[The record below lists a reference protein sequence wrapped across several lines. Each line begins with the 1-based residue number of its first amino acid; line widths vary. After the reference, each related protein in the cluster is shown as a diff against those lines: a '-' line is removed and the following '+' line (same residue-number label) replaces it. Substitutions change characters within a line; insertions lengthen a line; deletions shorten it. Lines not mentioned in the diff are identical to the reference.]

1 MIEHLE
7 LKNLPYVDGYPEADQ
22 KRIPWVRNGECL
34 DGATTKY
41 GNDGTLNGAP
51 LGIQRNVERLEE
63 NTELTKDALNVVIDN
78 VNNINEALEAGSD
91 VSIIQQVSKNK
102 ENIEIL
108 QVHMQFAEDNIGDLY
123 TDTEF
128 LKEDLG
134 VYDPATDGY
143 YRPVRDD
150 IVFLK
155 KEIGQYPDQ
164 DINGQSKPGAEATG
178 MKRRIINNSSAI
190 VSHAIRIKTLED
202 NYTDS
207 DVGSLSIKINE
218 LRSELGPRASSIGKP
233 DVYTRLDSLD
243 SATDVSKETIDEIK
257 EAIGLGS
264 GASIN
269 TRMNSAESRLSAID
283 DNLNTP
289 ITGLNPKVTSIES
302 AIGTSS
308 EASTINGRLYRLRE
322 DHNALASIVGNDS
335 SSGLRG
341 QVAWMSETIGTSV
354 NPAPTSIQGRLTSV
368 TTMASAS
375 ASDIQDIQVEIGTN
389 QTGLKGS
396 VLTLTRQMNGTNPNG
411 NTVEERGVVNSVK
424 ILETRTANVI
434 SDAPADGLMYARK
447 DANWVVVPSAD
458 DITDIQDGLAAV
470 NLDVSSLKTRMDTAE
485 TETAKIEP
493 LSVLVSTN
501 SADISDANSKI
512 EVLETELESKI
523 EPCPQDGQAYVRVNN
538 DWVLLSTFL
547 TP

>member
-63 NTELTKDALNVVIDN
+63 NSELTKDALNVVIDN
-78 VNNINEALEAGSD
+78 VNNINEALDAGSD

-218 LRSELGPRASSIGKP
+218 LRTELGPKASSVGKP

-243 SATDVSKETIDEIK
+243 SITDISKESIDEIK

-269 TRMNSAESRLSAID
+269 TRMNSAESKLSVID
-283 DNLNTP
+283 SNLNTP

-308 EASTINGRLYRLRE
+308 EASTINGRLFRLRE
-322 DHNALASIVGNDS
+322 DHTALAFIVGNDS

-341 QVAWMSETIGTSV
+341 QVAWMSETIGASV

-368 TTMASAS
+368 TNMATIS

-396 VLTLTRQMNGTNPNG
+396 VLTLTRQMNGINPNG
-411 NTVEERGVVNSVK
+411 STVEERGVVNSVK

-470 NLDVSSLKTRMDTAE
+470 NSEVSSLKTRMDAAE

>member
-63 NTELTKDALNVVIDN
+63 NSELTKDALNVVIDN

-155 KEIGQYPDQ
+155 KEIGQYQDQ
-164 DINGQSKPGAEATG
+164 DINGQPKPGAEATG

-218 LRSELGPRASSIGKP
+218 LRTELGPKASSIGKP

-243 SATDVSKETIDEIK
+243 SITDVSKESIDEIK

-269 TRMNSAESRLSAID
+269 TRMNSAESKLSVID
-283 DNLNTP
+283 SNLNTP

-308 EASTINGRLYRLRE
+308 EASTINGRLFRLRE
-322 DHNALASIVGNDS
+322 DHTALAFIVGNDS

-341 QVAWMSETIGTSV
+341 QVAWMSETIGASV

-411 NTVEERGVVNSVK
+411 STVEERGVVNSVK

-470 NLDVSSLKTRMDTAE
+470 NLDVSSLKTRMDAAE
-485 TETAKIEP
+485 IETAKIEP